1 VIPGRATPEGTKR
14 FASRSKTG
22 KGHFRQFSSSL
33 FISSI
38 GLGTYLGSEDAATDA
53 GYEASFAFGLES
65 GVNVFDSAINY
76 RGQKSERAIGRALA
90 AAVADGRTSRDE
102 VFLSTKA
109 GYLPHDAD
117 DPRPPKAYIQ
127 AEFID
132 SGLAPRA
139 EIVAGGHCLAP
150 AYLRDQLAR
159 SRANLGVETIDL
171 FYLHNVESQRSAL
184 DPAAFRKR
192 LAAAAEVMEAA
203 AEAGEIAYW
212 GLATW
217 DGLRAPSEHPE
228 HLSMSKTLEIAREIS
243 GDKHHLCAVQLPF
256 NLAMPQALGYSSQDI
271 GQGRVPVLRAA
282 QSLGLC
288 VFGSATLLQGRL
300 AGELPEEVGQAFP
313 EATTPARQAIQF
325 SRSAAGMTTSL
336 VGAARLEHARDDFGL
351 AEVAPADP
359 SRVAA
364 LFQ

>member
-1 VIPGRATPEGTKR
+1 VIPGRATHEGTKR

-33 FISSI
+33 YVSSL
-38 GLGTYLGSEDAATDA
+38 GLGTYLGREDAETDA
-53 GYEASFAFGLES
+53 GYEGAFAIGLEH

-90 AAVADGRTSRDE
+90 AAVSDGRAQRDE
-102 VFLSTKA
+102 VFLATKA

-117 DPRPPKAYIQ
+117 DPRPPKEYIRS
-127 AEFID
+127 EFID
-132 SGLAPRA
+132 SGLAPRS

-159 SRANLGVETIDL
+159 SRVNLGVETIDL
-171 FYLHNVESQRSAL
+171 FYLHNVEAQKSAL

-217 DGLRAPSEHPE
+217 DGLRAPAEHPE
-228 HLSMSKTLEIAREIS
+228 HLSMAKTVEIAREIS
-243 GDKHHLCAVQLPF
+243 GDKHHFCAVQLPF
-256 NLAMPQALGYSSQDI
+256 NLAMPEALGYPSQET

-282 QSLGLC
+282 QALGLC

-300 AGELPEEVGQAFP
+300 AGELPEEVANAFP
-313 EATTPARQAIQF
+313 EATTAARQAIQF

-336 VGAARLEHARDDFGL
+336 VGASRPEHAADDFGL
-351 AEVAPADP
+351 AAAPPADP
-359 SRVAA
+359 SRITA